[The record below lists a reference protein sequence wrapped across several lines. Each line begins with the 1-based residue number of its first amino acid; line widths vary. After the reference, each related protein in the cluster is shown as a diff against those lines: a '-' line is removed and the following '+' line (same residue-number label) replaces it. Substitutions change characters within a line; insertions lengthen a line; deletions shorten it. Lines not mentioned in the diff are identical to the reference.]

1 MIQLD
6 LQILSETFS
15 LRCVMKYRGKYRF
28 YAMNTKTNVMY
39 SNVLRVKYVS
49 PLFFVNI
56 KLGFLL
62 RSERRSAAE
71 EDP

>member
-1 MIQLD
+1 
-6 LQILSETFS
+6 
-15 LRCVMKYRGKYRF
+15 MKYRGKYRF